1 MTQTAGSGR
10 YNDRAG
16 RAWETACARAL
27 TDSGHFPSAAPM
39 PRGTPG
45 DLSGTWDVS
54 VECTVSPWSKM
65 WQKMG
70 QASHAAAFRGLP
82 YWCVWRKRNQEP
94 GLLGSTDPMDGAV
107 LTSPRVWW
115 HVVARLEAYER
126 AEMDAEREYER
137 GYRDGAR
144 GRAIEAAAQ

>member
-1 MTQTAGSGR
+1 MNQSSGSGR

-16 RAWETACARAL
+16 RSWEAACAAAL
-27 TDSGHFPSAAPM
+27 NQTGHFPSAAPL

-54 VECTVSPWSKM
+54 VECTVSPWRAM
-65 WQKMG
+65 WVKLRQS
-70 QASHAAAFRGLP
+70 QAAADTRGLP
-82 YWCVWRKRNQEP
+82 FWCVWRKRNAEP
-94 GLLGSTDPMDGAV
+94 GMGGSVDPMDGAI

-115 HVVARLEAYER
+115 NMVARLESYEH
-126 AEMDAEREYER
+126 AELAAEHEYER

-144 GRAIEAAAQ
+144 GRAIEAAQ